1 MALSFNSGSLYGSG
15 SLIGQQLTSG
25 TGYTFS
31 ISASAPTNNGYLTLQ
46 GNANANSNLTSST
59 DVTGSLTDFSGSFTG
74 SISESVV
81 QSQTGFS
88 VNLPFYTQTNQYF
101 SGSTTITG
109 SASGSFVYTPS
120 STIPANS
127 VYIKATGGVDVDINP

>member
-1 MALSFNSGSLYGSG
+1 MALSFNSGSLNGSG

-88 VNLPFYTQTNQYF
+88 VN
-101 SGSTTITG
+101 
-109 SASGSFVYTPS
+109 S